1 MVASQAMTAAHLNI
15 PAEKM
20 RVTVTQ
26 QRIVDQRTQMEK
38 SYIATIDWT
47 TREMK
52 PTYAAQ
58 KVGIPYLGPKGP
70 HLMI

>member
-1 MVASQAMTAAHLNI
+1 MVANQAMTAVHLNT
-15 PAEKM
+15 PVEKV

-47 TREMK
+47 TKELT

-58 KVGIPYLGPKGP
+58 KVIIPS
-70 HLMI
+70 